1 MRRVAVLAL
10 LAGALPAAAEER
22 RFEPPELPACD
33 ELRAREAAMRGLPR
47 NWVMLTQKDGEL
59 VRTSQ
64 CNHEDKFVI
73 VDSPKG
79 YTLREEPIEGGN
91 WYEATSVT
99 RVDGGVQFETDR
111 GTATLIWPAR
121 PDVAQFICP
130 KMGMSANK
138 VGKFK
143 VQKYKCD

>member
-1 MRRVAVLAL
+1 
-10 LAGALPAAAEER
+10 
-22 RFEPPELPACD
+22 
-33 ELRAREAAMRGLPR
+33 MRGVPR
-47 NWVMLTQKDGEL
+47 NWVMLTEKDGEL

-64 CNHEDKFVI
+64 CNYEDKFVI
-73 VDSPKG
+73 VDSPEG

-121 PDVAQFICP
+121 TDVAHFSCP
-130 KMGMSANK
+130 KLGNSYYLTPANK